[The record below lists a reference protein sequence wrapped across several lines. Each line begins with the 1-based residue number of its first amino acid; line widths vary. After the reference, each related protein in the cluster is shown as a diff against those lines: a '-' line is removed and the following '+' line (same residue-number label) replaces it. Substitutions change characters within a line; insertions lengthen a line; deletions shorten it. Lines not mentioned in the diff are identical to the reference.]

1 MSIVYGKPIRIVEKD
16 VLDTFGES
24 WTTKTVA
31 DAANPYKAY
40 AMDPVDPLAFWLFP
54 LAIDGR
60 DVVVTY
66 AAIPPDVTDTT
77 DLLSLND
84 MYISDIVD
92 YVVYRALSKD
102 SRGGAPGVAEKY
114 RDKFLLSLG
123 ANRQVLRNIGQNT
136 TRPPDAE
143 A

>member
-1 MSIVYGKPIRIVEKD
+1 
-16 VLDTFGES
+16 
-24 WTTKTVA
+24 
-31 DAANPYKAY
+31 
-40 AMDPVDPLAFWLFP
+40 MDPVDPLAFWLFP